1 MGQAI
6 LFYLFS
12 ITMVLSAA
20 TVIVAR
26 NPVHAVL
33 FLILTFLNGAG
44 LFLLVQAELL
54 ALLLIIVY
62 VGAVAVLF
70 LFVVMMLDIN
80 FKELR
85 QTSKRYASM
94 ALFIGGIFALEL
106 ISVAWFW
113 KIPTSTLAHPQLSS
127 STVTTNGHAIGRVL
141 YTDYFLLF
149 QLAGAILLVAMI
161 GAIVL
166 TFRQRKGT
174 RKQDPRMQ
182 VRRTIQ
188 DTLEIHDVKSRTG
201 IKL

>member
-12 ITMVLSAA
+12 TILVLSAVG
-20 TVIVAR
+20 VISVR

-33 FLILTFLNGAG
+33 FLIMAFLNGAG
-44 LFLLVQAELL
+44 LFLLAQAELL
-54 ALLLIIVY
+54 ALLLVIVY

-85 QTSKRYASM
+85 RDGKRYATM
-94 ALFIGGIFALEL
+94 AFLVGGIFAAEL
-106 ISVAWFW
+106 LTVAWCW
-113 KIPTSTLAHPQLSS
+113 KVSPTMLHTTTFISPAG
-127 STVTTNGHAIGRVL
+127 TTNGHALGRLL

-149 QLAGAILLVAMI
+149 QLAGAVLLVAMI

-174 RKQDPRMQ
+174 RKQNPRLQ
-182 VRRTIQ
+182 VLRTVE
-188 DTLEIHDVKSRTG
+188 DTLEIHQVKPRTG
-201 IKL
+201 MKL

>member
-1 MGQAI
+1 AI
-6 LFYLFS
+6 G
-12 ITMVLSAA
+12 
-20 TVIVAR
+20 VIAGR

-44 LFLLVQAELL
+44 LFLLAQAELL
-54 ALLLIIVY
+54 ALLLVIVY

-85 QTSKRYASM
+85 KGVNRHAPM
-94 ALFIGGIFALEL
+94 AIIVGGIFAIEL
-106 ISVAWFW
+106 ILVAKFW
-113 KIPTSTLAHPQLSS
+113 NVSPSTPYPTGFNGSLTAP
-127 STVTTNGHAIGRVL
+127 TNGHAIGRLL

-166 TFRQRKGT
+166 TFRHRREIKNQDT
-174 RKQDPRMQ
+174 RKQ
-182 VRRTIQ
+182 IQ
-188 DTLEIHDVKSRTG
+188 RQISDTLEIHQVKPRTG